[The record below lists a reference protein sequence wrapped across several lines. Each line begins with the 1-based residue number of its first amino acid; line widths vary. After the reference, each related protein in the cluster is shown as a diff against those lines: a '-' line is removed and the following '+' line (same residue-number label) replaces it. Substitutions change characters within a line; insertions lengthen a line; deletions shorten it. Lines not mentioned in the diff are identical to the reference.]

1 LDSKGIDRQAG
12 SSLLVSSHIR
22 FRRIH
27 RVHRRRRGGDR
38 FGCAG
43 AVLTKWEKTIKG
55 SMCGS
60 LNPQYDIVKLLRLY
74 DAGKLKLDELVT
86 RHYRLED
93 INQGYADLRAG
104 EIIRGVILH
113 ES

>member
-1 LDSKGIDRQAG
+1 MTVGVVHEKVIQDAFDVGKGGVVVVTGLGAPEELTIH
-12 SSLLVSSHIR
+12 VS
-22 FRRIH
+22 
-27 RVHRRRRGGDR
+27 
-38 FGCAG
+38 G

-55 SMCGS
+55 SMCGT

-74 DAGKLKLDELVT
+74 DAGKLKLDELIT

-113 ES
+113 DS